1 MTRRRASGF
10 TLIEMLVAV
19 AILGIVVVGVLETF
33 TVQNRAYTVVDE
45 TTEAQQNLRAIAY
58 LIERDLRSTGFMVE
72 EGAAA
77 CGVDN
82 TNQPDTLFVTD
93 TEPVNPEK
101 AATAALGATVVAG
114 YASSV
119 SEQYLVLDDVVI
131 DRDAAPADAYF
142 DTSGDGVPDSDFA
155 VGRGAIL
162 VDTSNPGRG
171 TACGL
176 ITDVNAAGNSVR
188 VDFQNFITATGATLV
203 LVPAVGYSIQPDVNG
218 VPTLLR
224 NGIALA
230 SDVEDLQVAYFI
242 DIDENGQVTTA
253 SEYPGSDL
261 SPVDYAAKD
270 TDHSKLREIRFN
282 IVVRSR
288 NTDPSYSEGFEQ
300 ATENRGVVG
309 ANDGFR
315 RRVFTSTVRPRNI
328 GYRGVGASG

>member
-1 MTRRRASGF
+1 MTRRRASSGF
-10 TLIEMLVAV
+10 SLVEMVVAV
-19 AILGIVVVGVLETF
+19 AILGIVLAGVMETF
-33 TVQNRAYTVVDE
+33 VVQNRAYTVVDE

-101 AATAALGATVVAG
+101 AATAALGASVIAG
-114 YASSV
+114 YTSSAS
-119 SEQYLVLDDVVI
+119 EKVLTVDDVVI

-142 DTSGDGVPDSDFA
+142 DTSGDGVPDSDFV

-162 VDTSNPGRG
+162 VDTANPGLG

-176 ITDVNAAGNSVR
+176 ITDVDAAGNQVR
-188 VDFQNFITATGATLV
+188 VDFQNFITTGGGTLV
-203 LVPAVGYSIQPDVNG
+203 LVPAVGYSVQPDVNG

-242 DIDENGQVTTA
+242 DLDEDGMPEA
-253 SEYPGSDL
+253 DGSESPGSDAK
-261 SPVDYAAKD
+261 DYASKY

-288 NTDPSYSEGFEQ
+288 NTDPTYSEGFVQ
-300 ATENRGVVG
+300 ATENRGAVG

-328 GYRGVGASG
+328 GYRGVGTSG